1 MTNKQ
6 AKEIMLKLKEE
17 ITNDFD
23 VLEDEEKE
31 AFNKAI
37 EALEQEPSEDTVS
50 TKEVMKI
57 LTALMSEAGKD
68 GKLILSDAKE
78 MIMDL
83 PNVQPK
89 QEPCD
94 DVVSRAKVQTALM
107 MSKDAYLYRGHPTIR
122 ISDAVQAIR
131 ELPSIRP
138 QEQTGHWI
146 IDKGSLDAF
155 YGEVCKCS
163 KCGVE
168 SIGESDYCPYCGA
181 KMVEPQESE
190 E

>member
-1 MTNKQ
+1 MTREEARQWFLKVYS
-6 AKEIMLKLKEE
+6 EIKGRGYVDENEE
-17 ITNDFD
+17 AYEMAI
-23 VLEDEEKE
+23 
-31 AFNKAI
+31 KA
-37 EALEQEPSEDTVS
+37 
-50 TKEVMKI
+50 
-57 LTALMSEAGKD
+57 
-68 GKLILSDAKE
+68 LS
-78 MIMDL
+78 
-83 PNVQPK
+83 

-94 DVVSRAKVQTALM
+94 DAINRDMALEKM
-107 MSKDAYLYRGHPTIR
+107 AGY
-122 ISDAVQAIR
+122 A
-131 ELPSIRP
+131 EP

-190 E
+190 SDVK